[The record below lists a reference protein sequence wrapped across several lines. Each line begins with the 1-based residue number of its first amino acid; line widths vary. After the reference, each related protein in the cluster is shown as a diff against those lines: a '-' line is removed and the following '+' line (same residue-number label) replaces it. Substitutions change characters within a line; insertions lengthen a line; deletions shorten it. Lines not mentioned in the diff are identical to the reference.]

1 MPDRGRATG
10 GAADR
15 VRTAWRRLVADRWP
29 AADRAAHRAYGELE
43 RWIFAVTVMADAP
56 SYRRFRRLD
65 SPRRGARRG
74 APVNVSLRPLGGRS
88 VVLRPGTSD
97 ALMLR
102 ETFRDGV
109 YAPPPEA
116 EARGIR
122 QIVDLGA
129 NIGITAAANAHR
141 YPGAHVLAVELD
153 AENAALAERNVAPWR
168 DRVEILVGAVWTHD
182 GEVRYER
189 PTGEEFGFRVVERGG
204 THVAPAY
211 SLATILDRVPGGA
224 RVDFLKMDV
233 EGAERHLLSAG
244 AAAWAA
250 RVDAIALQVHGSY
263 SLADALRDLEALGF
277 SARIDRRAADY
288 VAGVRRP

>member
-1 MPDRGRATG
+1 MADPGRATG
-10 GAADR
+10 GSADQLR
-15 VRTAWRRLVADRWP
+15 AAWRRLVADRWP
-29 AADRAAHRAYGELE
+29 SADRAAHRAYGELE
-43 RWIFAVTVMADAP
+43 RWAFAVTVMADAR

-65 SPRRGARRG
+65 SPRRGTYSG

-88 VVLRPGTSD
+88 VALRPGTSD

-109 YAPPPEA
+109 YAPPAEA

-153 AENAALAERNVAPWR
+153 EENAALARRNIAPWS
-168 DRVEILVGAVWTHD
+168 DRVEIVVGAVWTHD

-189 PTGEEFGFRVVERGG
+189 PPGHEFGFRVVERGG

-211 SLATILDRVPGGA
+211 SLATVLDRLPDGA

-233 EGAERHLLSAG
+233 EGAERHLLSAP

-250 RVDAIALQVHGSY
+250 RVDAIALQVHGTY
-263 SLADALRDLEALGF
+263 SLADALRDLEALGL
-277 SARIDRRAADY
+277 SARIERRAADY
-288 VAGVRRP
+288 VVGIRRR